1 MKRWLSA
8 LVGVPLACLILI
20 FGNYY
25 VTSLVV
31 GIIAIISMHE
41 YFSAFK
47 EIANP
52 MRWLGYI
59 SCLFIFLL
67 PIIKQE
73 YIGEIIQ
80 VLLALIL
87 LILFTIEVFG
97 KKNRD
102 IKDVAITF
110 LGIAYI
116 IFTLV
121 FVPRIYAMEQGKIF
135 LFMFFFAVWFSDGFA
150 YVIGRHF
157 GKHHFTSI
165 SPKKTI
171 EGSVGGV
178 IGAIIANLILV
189 IVCNLC
195 FSMNLSYIYTILI
208 SIVLSIIG
216 QIGDLA
222 ASSIKRYTNKKD
234 FGNLIPGHGGIL
246 DRFDSILLAA
256 PFAYMLFQLL

>member
-8 LVGVPLACLILI
+8 IVGVPVVCLILI

-25 VTSLVV
+25 LMSLVI
-31 GIIAIISMHE
+31 GIIAIMCIHE

-52 MRWLGYI
+52 MRWIGYI
-59 SCLFIFLL
+59 SCLLIFLL
-67 PIIKQE
+67 PFLKQE
-73 YIGEIIQ
+73 YIGEIFK
-80 VLLALIL
+80 VLLSAIL
-87 LILFTIEVFG
+87 LILFTMQVFG

-102 IKDVAITF
+102 IKDVTITF
-110 LGIAYI
+110 LGIVYI
-116 IFTLV
+116 VFTLS
-121 FVPRIYAMEQGKIF
+121 FVPRIHAMEQGKIF
-135 LFMFFFAVWFSDGFA
+135 IFMFFFAVWFSDGFA
-150 YVIGRHF
+150 YVIGKHF

-171 EGSVGGV
+171 EGSIGGV
-178 IGAIIANLILV
+178 IGSILTNLILV
-189 IVCNLC
+189 VVCNLC
-195 FSMNLSYIYTILI
+195 FFMNLSYIYTILI

-234 FGNLIPGHGGIL
+234 FSNLIPGHGGIL